1 MDTNNNIQ
9 DNTNSQNTPQD
20 KKTAAGEAFDAAKN
34 VAKATGTAV
43 KGTVKTV
50 TGFAKVVTFIFSNLP
65 LVGGV
70 IAVSALGSLLFFNP
84 FDWNL
89 SLFGGPEIEKTENV
103 VQEVKKISE
112 FTTACYYEESV
123 LKSEKITEGKT
134 WFGVKTDDVVDAIVL
149 TVKCKVRAGF
159 DLSQLAENDL
169 VIMGDTVNIK
179 LPVPKV
185 FDVISNPSDYKIFEE
200 SGEWGHEEIVALQVG
215 GKQRMLENALNSN
228 ILEKANAIGKERI
241 VSLFTA
247 MGFNVINVTLSDIPA
262 REQAPAEPMVAAPA
276 ENAPA
281 VEPVPAVEVVPA
293 VEEQMPIDTLSQLL

>member
-1 MDTNNNIQ
+1 MEKKNIIE
-9 DNTNSQNTPQD
+9 
-20 KKTAAGEAFDAAKN
+20 EATESVVKGATGAFSG
-34 VAKATGTAV
+34 VAKTYASSF
-43 KGTVKTV
+43 TV
-50 TGFAKVVTFIFSNLP
+50 P
-65 LVGGV
+65 LIGGIIAV
-70 IAVSALGSLLFFNP
+70 IAVIAAGLLLYFNP
-84 FDWNL
+84 FEWNF

-215 GKQRMLENALNSN
+215 GKQKMLENALNSN

-247 MGFNVINVTLSDIPA
+247 MGFNVVNVTLSDVPA
-262 REQAPAEPMVAAPA
+262 REQALAEPIVAAPAENAPA

-293 VEEQMPIDTLSQLL
+293 VEEQMPVDTLSQLL

>member
-1 MDTNNNIQ
+1 MEKKNIIE
-9 DNTNSQNTPQD
+9 
-20 KKTAAGEAFDAAKN
+20 EATESVVKGATGAFSG
-34 VAKATGTAV
+34 VAKTYASSF
-43 KGTVKTV
+43 TV
-50 TGFAKVVTFIFSNLP
+50 P
-65 LVGGV
+65 LIGGIIAV
-70 IAVSALGSLLFFNP
+70 IAVIAAGLLLYFNP
-84 FDWNL
+84 FEWKF

-103 VQEVKKISE
+103 VLEVKKISE

-200 SGEWGHEEIVALQVG
+200 SGEWGHEEIVALQVS
-215 GKQRMLENALNSN
+215 GKQKMLENALNSN

-247 MGFNVINVTLSDIPA
+247 MGFNVVNVTLSDVPA

-276 ENAPA
+276 ENA
-281 VEPVPAVEVVPA
+281 EPVPAVEVVPA
-293 VEEQMPIDTLSQLL
+293 VVDTVATVEAQPVVDTATVVEVASQVAADE